1 MFEKIEG
8 GVQDPIL
15 GLTEQFYADPR
26 SNKINLG
33 IGVYTDERGQTPI
46 LKSVKKAEKI
56 LLEQENSKN
65 YLSIEGMTNFS
76 TYTQALLFGEK
87 NKIFEE
93 KRIRT
98 VQTVGG
104 TSALRIAADLLATQT
119 KNKRI
124 WISSPSWPN
133 HKNIFMVA
141 GLEVCEYPWCESPS
155 HTLSFDKLGWYLK
168 NKVQPGD
175 IVLFHGCCHNPTGID
190 PNREEWKELALL
202 CQKNQCLP
210 FFDCAYQG
218 FDKNLE
224 EDAIG
229 MQLFTKYNE
238 ELLVA
243 SSYSKNMGLYNE
255 RVGSL
260 TLIAQN
266 NNVADRVLSQL
277 KAIIRTYYSNPP
289 AHGAAIVSTI
299 LKNDNLKN
307 MWKNE
312 LSWMRDRINTMRSLF
327 VTSLKN
333 KGIQRDFSFI
343 TQQHGMFSY
352 SGISSQHVLRLRKEF
367 GIYFLNNGRI
377 NVAGMTTQ
385 NMDFLCNAICSVLF
399 NKE

>member
-1 MFEKIEG
+1 MFEQIEAASH
-8 GVQDPIL
+8 DPIL
-15 GLTEQFYADPR
+15 GLTEQFYADSR
-26 SNKINLG
+26 TNKINLG
-33 IGVYTDERGQTPI
+33 IGVYTDETGQTPI

-56 LLEQENSKN
+56 LLEQEKSKN

-93 KRIRT
+93 KCIRT
-98 VQTVGG
+98 VQTPGG

-141 GLEVCEYPWCESPS
+141 GLEVCEYPWGESKT
-155 HTLSFDKLGWYLK
+155 HTLSFDKLVWYLK

-190 PNREEWKELALL
+190 PNREEWKELALF
-202 CQKNQCLP
+202 CQKNHCLAL
-210 FFDCAYQG
+210 FDFAYQG
-218 FDKNLE
+218 LDKNLE

-229 MQLFTKYNE
+229 LQLFTNYNE

-277 KAIIRTYYSNPP
+277 KAIIRTSYSNPP

-299 LKNDNLKN
+299 LKNDNLKQL
-307 MWKNE
+307 WKNE
-312 LSWMRDRINTMRSLF
+312 LSWMRDRITKMRSLF
-327 VTSLKN
+327 VSSLKK

-343 TQQHGMFSY
+343 TKQHGMFSY
-352 SGISSQHVLRLRKEF
+352 SGLSSQHVLRLRKEF

-399 NKE
+399 TKK

>member
-1 MFEKIEG
+1 MFEQIEAASH
-8 GVQDPIL
+8 DPIL
-15 GLTEQFYADPR
+15 GLTEQFSADSR
-26 SNKINLG
+26 TNKINLG
-33 IGVYTDERGQTPI
+33 IGVYTDETGQTPI

-56 LLEQENSKN
+56 LLEQEKSKN
-65 YLSIEGMTNFS
+65 YLSIDGMTNFS

-93 KRIRT
+93 NRIRT
-98 VQTVGG
+98 VQTPGG
-104 TSALRIAADLLATQT
+104 TSALRIAADLLATKT

-141 GLEVCEYPWCESPS
+141 GLEVCEYPWWESNT
-155 HTLSFDKLGWYLK
+155 HTLSFDKLVCYLK
-168 NKVQPGD
+168 NKVHPGD

-190 PNREEWKELALL
+190 PNREEWKELALF
-202 CQKNQCLP
+202 CQKNHCLA
-210 FFDCAYQG
+210 FFDFAYQG

-224 EDAIG
+224 EDARG
-229 MQLFTKYNE
+229 LQLFTKYNE

-266 NNVADRVLSQL
+266 NNVANRVLSQL
-277 KAIIRTYYSNPP
+277 KAIIRTSYSNPP

-299 LKNDNLKN
+299 LKNDNLN
-307 MWKNE
+307 QLWQNE
-312 LSWMRDRINTMRSLF
+312 LSWMRDRITKMRSLF
-327 VTSLKN
+327 VSSLKK

-343 TQQHGMFSY
+343 TKQHGMFSY
-352 SGISSQHVLRLRKEF
+352 SGLSSQHVLRLRKEF

-385 NMDFLCNAICSVLF
+385 NMDFLCNAIGSVLF
-399 NKE
+399 TKE